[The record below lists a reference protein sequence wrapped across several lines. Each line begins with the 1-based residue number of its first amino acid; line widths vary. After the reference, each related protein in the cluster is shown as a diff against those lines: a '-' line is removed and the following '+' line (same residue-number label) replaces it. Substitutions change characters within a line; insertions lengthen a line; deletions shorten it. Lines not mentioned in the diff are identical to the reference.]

1 MKGILTIIGGQK
13 TPLLGPGKPSDQ
25 SISQPLPTIGNE
37 NGTTCSTKPC
47 PQLATDN

>member
-37 NGTTCSTKPC
+37 KWNNVFHQALSTIG
-47 PQLATDN
+47 N